1 MKSRIVNPIATIDS
15 NKGLT
20 APTPKAHFTRTAVRR
35 CIASGKNLGQ
45 IKPNSKRES
54 IELMSDGTFKL
65 NVTAEAIDGKANEVV
80 CKLLAE
86 KLYLKKSD
94 VRIVSG
100 KTAKIKQIEVPLS
113 TEEICSRLSGP
124 SYRSMIE

>member
-1 MKSRIVNPIATIDS
+1 
-15 NKGLT
+15 
-20 APTPKAHFTRTAVRR
+20 
-35 CIASGKNLGQ
+35 
-45 IKPNSKRES
+45 
-54 IELMSDGTFKL
+54 MSDGTFKL
-65 NVTAEAIDGKANEVV
+65 NVSAEAIDGKANEAV

-100 KTAKIKQIEVPLS
+100 KTAKIKQIEVPLN
-113 TEEICSRLSGP
+113 TEEIRSRLSGP

>member
-1 MKSRIVNPIATIDS
+1 MHLAKIW
-15 NKGLT
+15 
-20 APTPKAHFTRTAVRR
+20 VRV
-35 CIASGKNLGQ
+35 
-45 IKPNSKRES
+45 KPNSRCES

-65 NVTAEAIDGKANEVV
+65 SVTAEATDGKANEAV

-86 KLYLKKSD
+86 KLYLRKSD

-113 TEEICSRLSGP
+113 IEEICSRLSGP
-124 SYRSMIE
+124 SCRSMIE